1 MPKPNY
7 QFEKRKK
14 ELEKKKKKEEKL
26 KKKLGR
32 STEETQAEQPAIATH
47 PLRMV
52 SDVGNECKV
61 EPWKISMRI

>member
-32 STEETQAEQPAIATH
+32 NTEETQAEQPPIADARDT
-47 PLRMV
+47 
-52 SDVGNECKV
+52 STDNG
-61 EPWKISMRI
+61 I

>member
-32 STEETQAEQPAIATH
+32 NTEETQAEQPPIAGARDT
-47 PLRMV
+47 
-52 SDVGNECKV
+52 STDNG
-61 EPWKISMRI
+61 I

>member
-32 STEETQAEQPAIATH
+32 NTEETQAEQPAIDDARDTA
-47 PLRMV
+47 
-52 SDVGNECKV
+52 SDNG
-61 EPWKISMRI
+61 I

>member
-32 STEETQAEQPAIATH
+32 QTEETQAGQPATGDARDTSAENGI
-47 PLRMV
+47 
-52 SDVGNECKV
+52 
-61 EPWKISMRI
+61 